1 MEYNSSPTSLLAT
14 LASKKNDPFNKLSDE
29 IWLKIFIEL
38 SVSKNWYR
46 LSLDDMIWQHHSRLL
61 FLPDSL
67 PPRTRSTK
75 NSWERFYRLQIN
87 WLKGSA
93 TKVMSFRAHN
103 NSITTLKLRGD
114 ILITGSNNH
123 ICVWDMRTG
132 KRKRTIDV
140 GVAINCVDFS
150 EQKDII
156 VCGPCFGEFG
166 YKIFSLSNGE
176 LLGKFT
182 DNHNQVGTQ
191 CISMNEELIALGTH
205 KGIIHVLSLADERKI
220 AQFEVFNDRQIAG
233 IQLVGNNMV
242 ISVSSINGIIEV
254 FNVKTHEC
262 IHKSTILKTSI
273 SSCTIDYY
281 SGAKCDILCIAPQG
295 SVFHLRWDF
304 NMTSSTT
311 NLMENEDGDEE
322 EKLREIFSK
331 EPKILYK
338 NEDFLHK
345 ILCVGIDSKYNH
357 GIIGSLLS
365 YPAKSKLLIYN
376 PNKGPYDMDNS
387 IIKSL
392 TPSPSPSLSPSL
404 SSNNSSYSSNFLLS
418 SPDTSPS
425 VVTSTS
431 LENIINTV
439 FVALSIDEERIRWL

>member
-1 MEYNSSPTSLLAT
+1 GQDITSTWIGSSTATNTISGTSMASPHVAGLVAYYLSIEPERDSDYFTLTSLAT
-14 LASKKNDPFNKLSDE
+14 PEKVKSNIIRFATKDA
-29 IWLKIFIEL
+29 IEA
-38 SVSKNWYR
+38 
-46 LSLDDMIWQHHSRLL
+46 
-61 FLPDSL
+61 PL
-67 PPRTRSTK
+67 PPNTPNLLIF
-75 NSWERFYRLQIN
+75 NS
-87 WLKGSA
+87 
-93 TKVMSFRAHN
+93 
-103 NSITTLKLRGD
+103 
-114 ILITGSNNH
+114 
-123 ICVWDMRTG
+123 
-132 KRKRTIDV
+132 
-140 GVAINCVDFS
+140 
-150 EQKDII
+150 
-156 VCGPCFGEFG
+156 EFG

-281 SGAKCDILCIAPQG
+281 SDAKCDILCIAPQG

-322 EKLREIFSK
+322 EKLRGIFSK

-439 FVALSIDEERIRWL
+439 FVALSIDEERIVAGLVVECDGDGNVVIEDAGHKLIDDQNQLSLKMKDG